1 MRQMKYMLFIA
12 LLILFT
18 WQNVYPCDI
27 RLESRDKVIKKGK
40 ETVVTVTVF
49 LEHRRCHLGI
59 EETEFMTDGIVIKS
73 QSAWKQAGNN
83 LYKAELHIVLTK
95 DEGEIRVGRDCR
107 KKGLSEGVLRIRS
120 AS

>member
-1 MRQMKYMLFIA
+1 MKHLKHILFIA

-18 WQNVYPCDI
+18 LQYILACDI
-27 RLESRDKVIKKGK
+27 HLESKEMSIKKGK

-49 LEHRRCHLGI
+49 LEHRRCHLDI
-59 EETEFMTDGIVIKS
+59 EETEFMTDGVVIKN
-73 QSAWKQAGNN
+73 QSPWKSEGNN
-83 LYKAELHIVLTK
+83 LFKAELTIVLTE